1 MTDLGEEEEEDEEMQ
16 GEMGEKKLCMFFS
29 KVN

>member
-1 MTDLGEEEEEDEEMQ
+1 MTDLGEEEEDEEMQ
-16 GEMGEKKLCMFFS
+16 GEMGEKKLCMLFS